1 MTLDKSDEMLTYLL
15 DHESVIMTKVQR
27 MVDEKIPA
35 RIWEHDHTVWSESDN
50 EITNRLGWLHSP
62 EVMSKAIDEI
72 NDFVAEVRNAGFKNA
87 LLMGMGGSSL
97 APEVFRLTFGVRDGY
112 LDLSV
117 LDSTHPEAVKEI
129 GEKLDPK
136 ETLYIVS
143 TKSGGTVETMSFMK
157 YFFNQ
162 AKSKL
167 SDDASKHFI
176 AITDPGSG
184 LEDTAKSLNF
194 RKIFLNDPNI
204 GGRFSAL
211 SFFGLVPAAL
221 VGVNISNLLER
232 AGQAANETKINTLD
246 KIENNSAAVAGVIM
260 GELANKG
267 IDKVTFITSPQLKY
281 FGGWVEQLIAE
292 STGKNGKGILP
303 VDLEEVLDGADYS
316 NDRFFVYLKLKS
328 DFTYNERF
336 TLLRE
341 ANHPAIQITLDDV
354 YDLGREFMNW
364 EFATSVASWV
374 TGITPFDQPNVESAK
389 IIARQKMADYK
400 EKGELPKSE
409 PDHKTDVAEFFGNF
423 EGTSI
428 PEIIN
433 NFISDNKTDGSYV
446 SIHAYLKP
454 SDETWKELQC
464 WRTGIQKKY
473 KVATTLGYGPR
484 FLHSTGQLHKG
495 DGGNGLFIQLTE
507 NKLTDLPIPDEAG
520 KESSTMTFD
529 ALIDAQSLGDME
541 ALLNENRKVL
551 KINFTKPFEQWVIEL
566 H

>member
-1 MTLDKSDEMLTYLL
+1 MTLDKGDEFLTYLL
-15 DHESVIMTKVQR
+15 EYETGVMAKVQQI
-27 MVDEKIPA
+27 VDGKITT
-35 RIWEHDHTVWSESDN
+35 RIWNHDHTVWSDSED

-62 EVMSKAIDEI
+62 EVMLKPIDEI
-72 NDFVAEVRNAGFKNA
+72 NEFIEDIKKAGFKNA

-97 APEVFRLTFGVRDGY
+97 APEVFRLTFGVRVGY
-112 LDLSV
+112 PDLSV
-117 LDSTHPEAVKEI
+117 LDSTHPEAVKEAA
-129 GEKLDPK
+129 EKLDPK

-157 YFFNQ
+157 YFFNR
-162 AKSKL
+162 AKAVVGDEVSN
-167 SDDASKHFI
+167 HFV

-184 LEDTAKSLNF
+184 LEATAKALNF

-211 SFFGLVPAAL
+211 SYFGLVPAAL

-232 AGQAANETKINTLD
+232 ASKAAEESKINSLD
-246 KIENNSAAVAGVIM
+246 KIENNTAAVTGAIM

-292 STGKNGKGILP
+292 STGKSGKGILP
-303 VDLEEVLDGADYS
+303 VDLEEVLDGSDYGK
-316 NDRFFVYLKLKS
+316 DRLFVYLKLKN
-328 DFTYNERF
+328 DYTFNERF

-341 ANHPAIQITLDDV
+341 AKHPAIQITLDDV
-354 YDLGREFMNW
+354 YDLGREYFNW

-389 IIARQKMADYK
+389 IIAREKMAEYK
-400 EKGELPKSE
+400 EKGELPVSA
-409 PDHKTDVAEFFGNF
+409 PDLTIDNVEIFGNT
-423 EGTSI
+423 EGANLS
-428 PEIIN
+428 EAVD
-433 NFISDNKTDGSYV
+433 NFISSNQVEGSYV
-446 SIHAYLKP
+446 AIHAYLKP
-454 SDETWKELQC
+454 SDETWKELQS
-464 WRTGIQKKY
+464 WRTGIQKKF
-473 KVATTLGYGPR
+473 KAATTLGYGPR

-495 DGGNGLFIQLTE
+495 DGGNGLFIQVTE
-507 NKLTDLPIPDEAG
+507 NKLTNLPIPDEAG
-520 KESSTMTFD
+520 SDESTMTFD

-541 ALLNENRKVL
+541 ALLNEDRKVL
-551 KINFTKPFEQWVIEL
+551 KINFTSNTSEGLQKL